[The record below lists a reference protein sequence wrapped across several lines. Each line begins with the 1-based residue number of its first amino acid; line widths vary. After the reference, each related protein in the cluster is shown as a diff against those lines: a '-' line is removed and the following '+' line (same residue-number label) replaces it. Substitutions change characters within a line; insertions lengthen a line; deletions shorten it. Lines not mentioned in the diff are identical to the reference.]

1 MREFAD
7 IFIIGGGINGVG
19 IAADAAGRGLSVVL
33 VEQNDLGSGTSS
45 ASTKLIH
52 GGLRY
57 LEYYEFLMV
66 RKSLKEREI
75 LLKSAPHIIRPM
87 RFLLPLHK
95 GLRPSWLIRLGLFI
109 YDHMGGREILPPT
122 STVNLRSDTY
132 ENILKSKYKKAYEY
146 SDCWVDDSRLV
157 VLNACVA
164 RDKGADILP
173 RHKAISVTRSDNQ
186 WHIDVKNMMT
196 GEVSQ
201 IASKVVINASG
212 PWIDDVLANVL
223 GRGKSDKMRLVKGS
237 HIIVPEIFE
246 HDRAYLFQGSDGR
259 VIFAIPYEDK
269 FTLIGTTD
277 RDYEGDLEDVQI
289 SDGEIF
295 YLCETASAYFK
306 KSIKP
311 EHVVAHY
318 AGVRP
323 LYNDGANEAQE
334 ATRDFVLDLDK
345 RKALLN
351 VIGGKITTY
360 RVLAL
365 RVMRQLKRY
374 FPHMKE
380 PWTADNHL
388 PGGDFEYEH
397 FERKLKKLTKNY
409 DFLPV
414 NTVYRLFRAY
424 GNNARVILRD
434 ARKIEDL
441 GIDFG
446 AGLFQN
452 EVEYLIK
459 NEWAM
464 TAEDIIWRRSK
475 LGYHMSDD
483 QKNVLSNW
491 VSSNVRHQ

>member
-1 MREFAD
+1 MRDFAD

-19 IAADAAGRGLSVVL
+19 IAADAAGRGLSVIL

-57 LEYYEFLMV
+57 LEYYEFFLV
-66 RKSLKEREI
+66 RKALKEREI
-75 LLKSAPHIIRPM
+75 LLNAAPHIIKPM

-122 STVNLRSDTY
+122 SKVDLTSDEYEGILR
-132 ENILKSKYKKAYEY
+132 SKYKKAYEY
-146 SDCWVDDSRLV
+146 SDCWVDDARLV

-164 RDKGADILP
+164 RDNGAEILP

-186 WHIDVKNMMT
+186 WHIDIKNTIT
-196 GEVSQ
+196 GEIRQV
-201 IASKVVINASG
+201 AAKVVVNAAG
-212 PWIDDVLANVL
+212 PWVDKVMTDVL
-223 GRGKSDKMRLVKGS
+223 GRTSSEMLRLVKGS
-237 HIIVPEIFE
+237 HIIVPEIFS

-259 VIFAIPYEDK
+259 IIFAIPFENE

-277 RDYEGDLEDVQI
+277 RDYDGDLENVQI

-295 YLCETASAYFK
+295 YLCEMASGYFK
-306 KSIKP
+306 KRITP
-311 EHVVAHY
+311 DHVVATY

-323 LYNDGANEAQE
+323 LYNDGASAAQE

-360 RVLAL
+360 RVLAQ
-365 RVMRQLKRY
+365 RVLRQLKRY

-380 PWTADNHL
+380 QWTEHNPL
-388 PGGDFEYEH
+388 PGGDFKYEN
-397 FERKLKKLTKNY
+397 FDKQLKKLAKKY
-409 DFLPV
+409 SFLDFK
-414 NTVYRLFRAY
+414 TISRLFRAY
-424 GNNARVILRD
+424 GTNVNILLGD
-434 ARKIEDL
+434 ARSHVEL
-441 GIDFG
+441 GVDFG
-446 AGLFQN
+446 AGLFQK
-452 EVEYLIK
+452 EVEYLIQ

-464 TAEDIIWRRSK
+464 TADDILWRRTK
-475 LGYHMSDD
+475 LGYHMTDD
-483 QKNVLSNW
+483 QKNGLSNW
-491 VSSNVRHQ
+491 IADNT